1 VAGREPRRVPYVPA
15 LDGLRAIAVIAVLL
29 YHADLGW
36 IPGGFLGVE
45 IFFVISGYL
54 ITLLLVSEHE
64 QNGRLSFR
72 RFWFRRARRLL
83 PAVFALLLVVSLTVV
98 LFVREQAAR
107 TRGDVLAGLTYTTN
121 WYLTFTNTS
130 YFESFGRPPMLQH
143 LWSLAVEEQFYLV
156 WPLVLALLLW
166 VCKRRPERMVVP
178 MLGMVL
184 VSTVL
189 MAVLYNPSDPSA
201 VYYGTHTRTAG
212 LILGAAFALFWRPGY
227 LDRGPVAARGR
238 TLDLV
243 GLGGLAVL
251 GLIMA
256 TVGDQDALLYR
267 GGFLVVGLAT
277 LACIAMATHPGSLVA
292 RFLSIGPIVWVGTRS
307 YAIYLWH
314 WPVYVLTRPG
324 IDVPW
329 SPGITLVV
337 RLLITGVLAELSYRL
352 IESPIRNGAVRR
364 WLTRLYRARGDDRRR
379 RLRTT
384 RWVTAGILLAILVSV
399 IGLASARPQAS
410 AVQRSIEAGQ
420 SALAATQTSIASPAS
435 PPDQGVA
442 PEASVATVSTTT
454 IPGATATAASATTA
468 PATTTPASTA
478 APATVATTAA
488 PVKPIGTIAIG
499 DSVMLGAAPQLKAM
513 LGNDSY
519 IDAHV
524 GRQFREATGMID
536 SLAASGQLG
545 NTVIVHLGNNGTV
558 DADTV
563 DAVLDRLG
571 NVPKVLVVN
580 VRVDRDWQDSV
591 DAILAAR
598 VPAHKNAA
606 LVDWYAASDGH
617 PEYFYDDQTHLRPAG
632 AQAYAAMIKSALGT

>member
-1 VAGREPRRVPYVPA
+1 VPA

-29 YHADLGW
+29 YHANLGW

-45 IFFVISGYL
+45 VFFVISGYL

-72 RFWFRRARRLL
+72 KFWFRRARRLL
-83 PAVFALLLVVSLTVV
+83 PAVFALLLVVSLTAV

-107 TRGDVLAGLTYTTN
+107 TRGDVVAGLTYTTN

-166 VCKRRPERMVVP
+166 ACRRRPERMVVP
-178 MLGMVL
+178 MLGLVL

-189 MAVLYNPSDPSA
+189 MAVLYRPSDPSA
-201 VYYGTHTRTAG
+201 VYYGTETRAAG

-227 LDRGPVAARGR
+227 LDRGPVAAKGR
-238 TLDLV
+238 TVDLV
-243 GLGGLAVL
+243 GFGGLAVL
-251 GLIMA
+251 ALIMA
-256 TVGDQDALLYR
+256 TVGDQSALLYR
-267 GGFLVVGLAT
+267 GGFFVVGIAT
-277 LACIAMATHPGSLVA
+277 LACIAMATHPGSLMA
-292 RFLSIGPIVWVGTRS
+292 RFLSIRPIVWVGTRS

-329 SPGITLVV
+329 SPGFTLVV
-337 RLLITGVLAELSYRL
+337 RLAITGVLAELSYRL
-352 IESPIRNGAVRR
+352 IESPIRNGAIRR

-379 RLRTT
+379 RLRAT
-384 RWVTAGILLAILVSV
+384 RWVTAGILLAILVSIV
-399 IGLASARPQAS
+399 GLALARPQAS

-420 SALAATQTSIASPAS
+420 NALATQTSLAGAADGTTAPA
-435 PPDQGVA
+435 
-442 PEASVATVSTTT
+442 ASVAPIAAAATVATTSIPT
-454 IPGATATAASATTA
+454 IPGATTVPATAPAPAATTA
-468 PATTTPASTA
+468 TTATTP
-478 APATVATTAA
+478 
-488 PVKPIGTIAIG
+488 KPIGAIAIG
-499 DSVMLGAAPQLKAM
+499 DSVMLGAAPQLKAV
-513 LGNDSY
+513 LGDDSY

-524 GRQFREATGMID
+524 GRQFKEATSMVD
-536 SLAASGQLG
+536 SWSANGQLG
-545 NTVIVHLGNNGTV
+545 NVVIVHLGNNGTV

-580 VRVDRDWQDSV
+580 VRVDRPWQDSV

-598 VPAHKNAA
+598 TPAHKNAA
-606 LVDWYAASDGH
+606 LVDWYAASDNH

-632 AQAYAAMIKSALGT
+632 AQAYAAMIKSAMGG